1 MNSIKNNELTVGR
14 VYECQR
20 NLFIVKVNGKEIPA
34 KLKGSFYDMPEGSF
48 PIVGDYVEVMYNA
61 IGESVIYRVCE
72 RKSVLKRPDQA
83 KTATM
88 QYMVANADYTFIV
101 TALNED
107 YSYNRIARYV
117 SVALEGDT
125 IPVVILTKSD
135 CCNNVGRYVSEVEGI
150 ADGIKVH
157 AISALYG
164 IGLEEVEEYFKPG
177 VTICL
182 IGSSGAGKSTLIN
195 AMAGEEVM
203 KTGAVRESD
212 STGKHTT
219 THRQIIDLKCGTSI
233 IDTPGMREI
242 GMANIEEGIDSTFA
256 DIIELERQ
264 CKFSDCKHKTE
275 PGCAVKAAIERGKL
289 TRERLALYESLS
301 IENKNNSGKKKEI
314 AKLQKAR
321 KKIVY

>member
-1 MNSIKNNELTVGR
+1 MNSIKNTELTVGR

-48 PIVGDYVEVMYNA
+48 PIVGDYVEVMYNT

-164 IGLEEVEEYFKPG
+164 IGLEEVGEYFKPG

-275 PGCAVKAAIERGKL
+275 PGCAVKAAIERGEL
-289 TRERLALYESLS
+289 ARERLELYTSLS